1 MMVRGGKAGCKR
13 NPKKRA
19 KSRDQGSDD
28 SDEDYVVSDEETDAS
43 EDAVGELEVSA
54 LEDSID
60 AFVEDEN
67 EEEDEDEDDE
77 DYDGNGAGGADED
90 DDDVNEDEED
100 EEEEGEE
107 EEEDMKKVVNSKSKP
122 NSGSSR
128 QRKAGNRISLKKGSD
143 SFEEDDEEF
152 DVNDEDDEEDDDEFA
167 PDEDD
172 YLDDEEDSVA
182 KKSYRS
188 KVNTARRKLG
198 GRGLQRKVSRGHR
211 KRKKSSTSRNP
222 SRKMARKRRVVQKKP
237 KFADDNDGDD
247 EDDVDF
253 VGTHN
258 VWREKRKNSSGRR
271 KRRYVASS
279 DSDFMSSGSSGCDYT
294 ISEEEREQ
302 VREANEYC
310 GDLKPS
316 SRSSLSSKRLKKAG
330 CFCLRSSSI
339 SNGTKENHDPDEQTK
354 PIVIKG
360 KEKVEE
366 VNIVK
371 QVCGICLSEED
382 KRRVR
387 GRLDCCGHY
396 FCFKCVMEWSKVETR
411 CPLCKQRFRAIS
423 KPARST
429 AGIDLRD
436 VVVPVPER
444 DQVYQP
450 SEEEIRGYLDPYENV
465 ICTECQQ
472 GGDDGLML
480 LCDLCDSPAHTYCV
494 GLGREVPEG
503 NWYCDGCRPVA
514 LGSSSSPAQDALP
527 NQRMTSM
534 SLSSRPL
541 PTANAV
547 ESFDLNVAP
556 SPHPLYNLGYGNI
569 QSPRFPGGFSQAT
582 PPLSGAGAPTL
593 SGRRWLFRQIQQ
605 MRSGNRPSPVA
616 VRADGT
622 TSASIRF
629 GPLNYP
635 IDQGRQMGSHHTAQE
650 TRESYANLFEERVQ
664 ENQSPLVRSRDSFD
678 LGAGHSKR
686 HAVNDHDLT
695 FTPPTPSTSGRA
707 LLDERAGMSSAI
719 GADQH
724 HQSSSRSSLGS
735 DGAASPYGGRE
746 DSQFHRAK
754 EELQSMVKSHLKS
767 LSREISLGHGEF
779 KEIARCSTHTVLAA
793 CGLEHRRSEVYTI
806 PPPSVCSHIDKIATG
821 QTSLMRGVCSTCF
834 DVFVRDVTQNIMN
847 TRLPPRWLSLG
858 L

>member
-1 MMVRGGKAGCKR
+1 MVRGGTVESKR
-13 NPKKRA
+13 NPKKRT

-43 EDAVGELEVSA
+43 EDAVGELEGSA
-54 LEDSID
+54 LEDSFD

-67 EEEDEDEDDE
+67 DDEEEEEEEDE
-77 DYDGNGAGGADED
+77 DYDGNGADGAD
-90 DDDVNEDEED
+90 DDDDDGMN
-100 EEEEGEE
+100 EE
-107 EEEDMKKVVNSKSKP
+107 EEEEEEDKDMKKVVNSKSKP
-122 NSGSSR
+122 ISGSSR
-128 QRKAGNRISLKKGSD
+128 QRKAGNSISLKKVSD
-143 SFEEDDEEF
+143 SFEEDDEEY
-152 DVNDEDDEEDDDEFA
+152 DVNEEDDEEDDDEFA

-198 GRGLQRKVSRGHR
+198 RRGMRRKVSRGH
-211 KRKKSSTSRNP
+211 KKSKKSSTSRNP
-222 SRKMARKRRVVQKKP
+222 SRQMGRKRHVVQKKP
-237 KFADDNDGDD
+237 KSAGGHDDSDN

-253 VGTHN
+253 VGRHN
-258 VWREKRKNSSGRR
+258 VWREKRKSSWGRR

-279 DSDFMSSGSSGCDYT
+279 DSDFMSIGSSGCDYT

-310 GDLKPS
+310 GNLNPS
-316 SRSSLSSKRLKKAG
+316 LRNSLSSKRLKKGG
-330 CFCLRSSSI
+330 CFTLRSSSI
-339 SNGTKENHDPDEQTK
+339 SNGTRENPDPDQQTK
-354 PIVIKG
+354 PSGIKG

-371 QVCGICLSEED
+371 QTCGICLSEED

-387 GRLDCCGHY
+387 GRLDCCSHY
-396 FCFKCVMEWSKVETR
+396 FCFKCVSEWSKVETR

-436 VVVPVPER
+436 VVIQVPER

-480 LCDLCDSPAHTYCV
+480 LCDVCDSPAHTYCV

-503 NWYCDGCRPVA
+503 NWYCDGCRPA
-514 LGSSSSPAQDALP
+514 AFGSSSSPGQDALP
-527 NQRMTSM
+527 NQRTTSM
-534 SLSSRPL
+534 SLSSRL
-541 PTANAV
+541 SPTANAV

-556 SPHPLYNLGYGNI
+556 SPHPSYNLGYGNI
-569 QSPRFPGGFSQAT
+569 PSPRFPSGFSQAT

-622 TSASIRF
+622 TSASLRF
-629 GPLNYP
+629 GQINYS
-635 IDQGRQMGSHHTAQE
+635 IDHCRQMGSHHQAQE
-650 TRESYANLFEERVQ
+650 TREPYANLFEENGL

-678 LGAGHSKR
+678 LAAGHLR
-686 HAVNDHDLT
+686 RQAVNDHDLA
-695 FTPPTPSTSGRA
+695 FIPPTPCTSGRA
-707 LLDERAGMSSAI
+707 LLDERAGMSSTI
-719 GADQH
+719 VPDQH
-724 HQSSSRSSLGS
+724 HQSSSRSSLSS
-735 DGAASPYGGRE
+735 DGAASPYAGRE
-746 DSQFHRAK
+746 DSHFRIAK

-767 LSREISLGHGEF
+767 LSREIGLGQGEF
-779 KEIARCSTHTVLAA
+779 KEIARCSTHTILAA
-793 CGLEHRRSEVYTI
+793 CGLEHRRSEAYTV
-806 PPPSVCSHIDKIATG
+806 PPPSGCSHIDKIATG

-834 DVFVRDVTQNIMN
+834 DVFVREVTQNIMN
-847 TRLPPRWLSLG
+847 KRRPSHWLSLG

>member
-1 MMVRGGKAGCKR
+1 MVRGGKVGSKR
-13 NPKKRA
+13 NPKKGA

-54 LEDSID
+54 LEESFD
-60 AFVEDEN
+60 ALVEDEN

-77 DYDGNGAGGADED
+77 DYDGNGADDDD
-90 DDDVNEDEED
+90 DDDVNEEEEQEEYED
-100 EEEEGEE
+100 ED
-107 EEEDMKKVVNSKSKP
+107 EDMKKVVNSKSKP
-122 NSGSSR
+122 NSRSSR
-128 QRKAGNRISLKKGSD
+128 QRKAGNSVSLKKGSD
-143 SFEEDDEEF
+143 CFEEDDEEY
-152 DVNDEDDEEDDDEFA
+152 DVNEEDDEEDDDEFA

-188 KVNTARRKLG
+188 KVNTTRRKLG
-198 GRGLQRKVSRGHR
+198 RRGLRKKVSRGHK
-211 KRKKSSTSRNP
+211 KRKKSSTSRKR
-222 SRKMARKRRVVQKKP
+222 SRKMVRKRPAVQKKP
-237 KFADDNDGDD
+237 KSADEHNDSDD

-253 VGTHN
+253 GVRHN
-258 VWREKRKNSSGRR
+258 VWREKRKNCWGRR

-279 DSDFMSSGSSGCDYT
+279 DSDFVTLGSSGCDYT

-310 GDLKPS
+310 GNL
-316 SRSSLSSKRLKKAG
+316 SRSSLPSKRLKKGG
-330 CFCLRSSSI
+330 CFALRSSSI
-339 SNGTKENHDPDEQTK
+339 SNGTRENHDPDQKTK
-354 PIVIKG
+354 PSGIKG

-366 VNIVK
+366 VNIGK
-371 QVCGICLSEED
+371 PNCGICLSAED

-387 GRLDCCGHY
+387 GRLDCCNHY

-429 AGIDLRD
+429 AGVDLRD
-436 VVVPVPER
+436 VVTHVPER

-465 ICTECQQ
+465 ICTECHL

-480 LCDLCDSPAHTYCV
+480 LCDVCDSPAHTYCV
-494 GLGREVPEG
+494 GLGREVPDG
-503 NWYCDGCRPVA
+503 NWYCDGCRPAA
-514 LGSSSSPAQDALP
+514 LGSSSSPGQDALP
-527 NQRMTSM
+527 NQRTTNM
-534 SLSSRPL
+534 SLSTRLSP
-541 PTANAV
+541 PANAM

-556 SPHPLYNLGYGNI
+556 SPHPSYNLGYGNI

-622 TSASIRF
+622 TSASVRF
-629 GPLNYP
+629 GPLNYS

-650 TRESYANLFEERVQ
+650 TRESYANLFEENVL
-664 ENQSPLVRSRDSFD
+664 ENQSPLVRSRDNFD
-678 LGAGHSKR
+678 LGAGHLR
-686 HAVNDHDLT
+686 RQAGNDPDLV
-695 FTPPTPSTSGRA
+695 FTPPIPSTTGRA
-707 LLDERAGMSSAI
+707 LLDERAGMSSNI
-719 GADQH
+719 VPDQH

-735 DGAASPYGGRE
+735 DGPTSPYAGRE
-746 DSQFHRAK
+746 DSHFRREK

-767 LSREISLGHGEF
+767 LSRDIGLGQGDF

-793 CGLEHRRSEVYTI
+793 CGLEHRRSEAYLI
-806 PPPSVCSHIDKIATG
+806 PPPSGCSHVDKIATG
-821 QTSLMRGVCSTCF
+821 QTSLMRGVCLACF
-834 DVFVRDVTQNIMN
+834 DVFVRDVTQKIMN
-847 TRLPPRWLSLG
+847 TKLPPRWLSLG

>member
-1 MMVRGGKAGCKR
+1 MVRGGKAGCKR

-77 DYDGNGAGGADED
+77 DYDGSGAGGADED

-100 EEEEGEE
+100 EEEEE
-107 EEEDMKKVVNSKSKP
+107 EEEDEEEDTKKVVHSKSKP

-237 KFADDNDGDD
+237 KFADDDDGDD

-258 VWREKRKNSSGRR
+258 VWREKRKNSCGRR

-316 SRSSLSSKRLKKAG
+316 LRSSLSSKRLKKGG

-339 SNGTKENHDPDEQTK
+339 SDGTKENHDQDEQTK

-436 VVVPVPER
+436 VVIPVPER
-444 DQVYQP
+444 DQV
-450 SEEEIRGYLDPYENV
+450 SFCLILHCWFFRDRHSLDVLDIRVVLVFLDIKWHV
-465 ICTECQQ
+465 VSA
-472 GGDDGLML
+472 GL
-480 LCDLCDSPAHTYCV
+480 
-494 GLGREVPEG
+494 
-503 NWYCDGCRPVA
+503 
-514 LGSSSSPAQDALP
+514 
-527 NQRMTSM
+527 
-534 SLSSRPL
+534 
-541 PTANAV
+541 
-547 ESFDLNVAP
+547 
-556 SPHPLYNLGYGNI
+556 
-569 QSPRFPGGFSQAT
+569 
-582 PPLSGAGAPTL
+582 
-593 SGRRWLFRQIQQ
+593 
-605 MRSGNRPSPVA
+605 
-616 VRADGT
+616 
-622 TSASIRF
+622 SA
-629 GPLNYP
+629 
-635 IDQGRQMGSHHTAQE
+635 
-650 TRESYANLFEERVQ
+650 
-664 ENQSPLVRSRDSFD
+664 
-678 LGAGHSKR
+678 K
-686 HAVNDHDLT
+686 
-695 FTPPTPSTSGRA
+695 
-707 LLDERAGMSSAI
+707 
-719 GADQH
+719 
-724 HQSSSRSSLGS
+724 
-735 DGAASPYGGRE
+735 
-746 DSQFHRAK
+746 
-754 EELQSMVKSHLKS
+754 
-767 LSREISLGHGEF
+767 
-779 KEIARCSTHTVLAA
+779 
-793 CGLEHRRSEVYTI
+793 
-806 PPPSVCSHIDKIATG
+806 
-821 QTSLMRGVCSTCF
+821 
-834 DVFVRDVTQNIMN
+834 
-847 TRLPPRWLSLG
+847 
-858 L
+858 